1 MILNLKQIT
10 MKKEYSKK
18 IQMGNLTIRF
28 LLLYT
33 NLIFS
38 LENKQKQPH
47 FTINLVHAFQGSTAR
62 NFVKISLIIN
72 NIIIEH
78 KKHMSLDVIFAP

>member
-1 MILNLKQIT
+1 
-10 MKKEYSKK
+10 MKKKSTQENK
-18 IQMGNLTIRF
+18 IQMGNLTIRL

-62 NFVKISLIIN
+62 NFVKISLIISN
-72 NIIIEH
+72 T
-78 KKHMSLDVIFAP
+78 M

>member
-1 MILNLKQIT
+1 
-10 MKKEYSKK
+10 
-18 IQMGNLTIRF
+18 MGNLTITF

-38 LENKQKQPH
+38 LENKQNQPH
-47 FTINLVHAFQGSTAR
+47 FTRNLVHAFQGSTTR

-72 NIIIEH
+72 NTI
-78 KKHMSLDVIFAP
+78 

>member
-1 MILNLKQIT
+1 
-10 MKKEYSKK
+10 
-18 IQMGNLTIRF
+18 MGNLTIRL

-47 FTINLVHAFQGSTAR
+47 FSINLVHAFQGSTAR

-72 NIIIEH
+72 NT
-78 KKHMSLDVIFAP
+78 M